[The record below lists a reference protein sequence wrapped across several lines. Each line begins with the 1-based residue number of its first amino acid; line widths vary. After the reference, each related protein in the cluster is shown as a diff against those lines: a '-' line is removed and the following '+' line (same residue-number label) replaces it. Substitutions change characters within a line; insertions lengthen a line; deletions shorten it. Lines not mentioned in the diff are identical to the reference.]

1 LLMFMVLVDVHG
13 VDDFLME
20 GVVWDVAVL
29 N

>member
-1 LLMFMVLVDVHG
+1 MLMFMVLVDVHG
-13 VDDFLME
+13 VDDLLME

>member
-1 LLMFMVLVDVHG
+1 MFMVLVDVHG